1 VKLTTQKELLTR
13 LYNDPVFYIENF
25 LYISTKDGTLTK
37 LKLNRIQRQL
47 VEYVV
52 ECLEK
57 KRPIRA
63 IVLKARQE
71 GVSTVVE
78 AVIFWF
84 TATRKHISSRIMAH
98 DGKAT
103 DNLFAMFK
111 RYNDNLHQ
119 TLRPMMKYSNKKEL
133 VFSNPSIRGAIE
145 NPGLGSKISVSTAG
159 NKEAGRSET
168 NQLMHGSEVAFW
180 ENPDEVMAGM
190 LQTIPMAKN
199 TMVFLESTANGVGG
213 YFYEAYQKAKAGESG
228 FKAFFFPWWEHEEY
242 SIEPEKGW
250 KATEEEQ
257 ELRKTLGLTNAQ
269 LNWRRM
275 KKAELAGTKQKF
287 EQEYPA
293 DDMEAFIS
301 SGRPRFDIE
310 TLKDFKKNIG
320 EFIQGDL
327 DKRKF
332 VASDRGFLKVWEKP
346 FQKAQYV
353 IGVDVAEGLETG
365 DNSVIQVVDR
375 KTTRQV
381 AEFCGKID
389 PDRLGEY
396 VYYLGRWYN
405 DAFVGVESN
414 NHGLTTLTILKQMHY
429 PNLYYRHIMDDRKKK
444 KTTKMGWHTNIKTK
458 PLMIDEMSIWIRER
472 LIKFN
477 SKELIE
483 ECMTYVIEPNGATNA
498 QTGCHDD
505 RVTAMAIA
513 LQMYKLIS
521 TDLEKDPRIKFSD
534 TGSRR

>member
-1 VKLTTQKELLTR
+1 LTTQKELLNR
-13 LYNDPVFYIENF
+13 LFTDPIFYIENF
-25 LYISTKDGTLTK
+25 LYISTKDGSLTK
-37 LKLNRIQRQL
+37 LKLNKIQREL

-52 ECLEK
+52 DCL
-57 KRPIRA
+57 KREVPIRA
-63 IVLKARQE
+63 IILKARQE
-71 GVSTVVE
+71 GVSTVIE

-111 RYNDNLHQ
+111 RYNDNLHPALQ
-119 TLRPMMKYSNKKEL
+119 PMMKYSNKKEL
-133 VFSNPSIRGAIE
+133 QFSNPSTVGRKE
-145 NPGLGSKISVSTAG
+145 NPGLDSRISVSTAG
-159 NKEAGRSET
+159 SKEAGRSET
-168 NQLMHGSEVAFW
+168 NQLMHGSETAFW
-180 ENPDEVMAGM
+180 DNPDEVMAGM

-213 YFYEAYQKAKAGESG
+213 YFYEAYQKAKQGESG
-228 FKAFFFPWWEHEEY
+228 FKAFFFPWWDHEEY
-242 SIEPEKGW
+242 AITPDKGF
-250 KATEEEQ
+250 KLTEEEK
-257 ELRKTLGLTNAQ
+257 EIKETLKITNAQ
-269 LNWRRM
+269 MNWRRM

-310 TLKDFKKNIG
+310 LLKDYLKNIKPYV
-320 EFIQGDL
+320 QGDL
-327 DKRKF
+327 HKRRF
-332 VASDRGFLKVWEKP
+332 TTSDRGYLKVWEKP

-365 DNSVIQVVDR
+365 DNSVIQVLDR

-389 PDRLGEY
+389 PDKLGEY
-396 VYYLGRWYN
+396 CYYLGRWYN

-414 NHGLTTLTILKQMHY
+414 NHGLTTLTILKQMLY
-429 PNLYYRHIMDDRKKK
+429 PNLYYRRIMDDKRKKQ
-444 KTTKMGWHTNIKTK
+444 TTKMGWHTNIKTK
-458 PLMIDEMSIWIRER
+458 PLMIDEMSIWIREG

-505 RVTAMAIA
+505 RVTSMAIA

-521 TDLEKDPRIKFSD
+521 TDLEEDPMIKFSG
-534 TGSRR
+534 TNSRR